1 MTNDEW
7 AAEYWNKW
15 LGKNADEATPQ
26 AGGCL
31 LVNDDNKTELIIML
45 METAVNSPPAQNCKI
60 SSTQG
65 ILVPLW
71 IGWCDTGS
79 NKGATA
85 GDLTDCA
92 KHQNLGR
99 IISDVKVDGLSV
111 ANLDVTQSVNPGSGA
126 LDYKVNSLNN
136 VTEFSSKPFKLVIPK
151 TKSSDRYMG
160 CCESGMVGI
169 PRTIAYGEPHT
180 RLQY

>member
-1 MTNDEW
+1 MKEGASSPLYDDISTTVESITITVIMTIIKKNVVLLLRVISKYEAFNMTNDEW

-15 LGKNADEATPQ
+15 IGKNADEATPQ

-31 LVNDDNKTELIIML
+31 LVNDDNKTEPMIML

-111 ANLDVTQSVNPGSGA
+111 ANFDVTQSVNPGSRE
-126 LDYKVNSLNN
+126 LWI
-136 VTEFSSKPFKLVIPK
+136 T
-151 TKSSDRYMG
+151 T
-160 CCESGMVGI
+160 
-169 PRTIAYGEPHT
+169 
-180 RLQY
+180 